1 MSTELALTHLCG
13 ATIHLV
19 AGAWTTP
26 RGRTISHCIT
36 CGEWLGSPFT
46 RAEEVTRTPSPI
58 GRASMSAAIPSM
70 GQEPAP

>member
-1 MSTELALTHLCG
+1 MLTNLALTHLCG

-26 RGRTISHCIT
+26 RGRTISHCTT

-46 RAEEVTRTPSPI
+46 RAEELTPA
-58 GRASMSAAIPSM
+58 RARSAVRA
-70 GQEPAP
+70 